1 MLSLSKHNKTFYKSH
16 KAEEM
21 QPMTVTTRRFL
32 SCLPILFVTILL
44 ALPCQAGV
52 DWEISNTLKTPAAPL
67 DVAASLDGKW
77 TFVLAEGG
85 KLLVYSDKGALEE
98 TIAVDPAMDHI
109 ASSGL
114 QAANLPDRVYLSSG
128 KNKTVQTVTLDFSV
142 PINVQGAPFLGPEN
156 APVVI
161 VAFSDF
167 ECPYCGTVGALF
179 EEALAKHPKEV
190 KVVFKQFPLAMHKQA
205 QSAALASLAAH
216 RQGKFWQYHDLLF
229 ENQKALSEAKY
240 LELAKKLGLNL
251 ERFSKDSKAAVNQQ
265 ALQRDIADAQLAGV
279 RGTPT
284 IFVNGR
290 RLKERNSKDLQQMIS
305 QELGK
310 HGKGGAAR

>member
-1 MLSLSKHNKTFYKSH
+1 
-16 KAEEM
+16 
-21 QPMTVTTRRFL
+21 MTMTARRFFI
-32 SCLPILFVTILL
+32 CLPMLFATLFL
-44 ALPCQAGV
+44 TTPCQAGV
-52 DWEISNTLKTPAAPL
+52 DWEISNTLKTPTAPL

-85 KLLVYSDKGALEE
+85 KLLIYSDKGALED

-114 QAANLPDRVYLSSG
+114 QAANLPDRVYLASS
-128 KNKTVQTVTLDFSV
+128 KSKTVQTVTLDFSV
-142 PINVQGAPFLGPEN
+142 QINIQGAPFLGQEN

-179 EEALAKHPKEV
+179 DEVLAKHPKDV
-190 KVVFKQFPLAMHKQA
+190 KIVFKQFPLAMHKMA

-229 ENQKALSEAKY
+229 ENQKSLSEEKY
-240 LELAKKLGLNL
+240 KELAKKLGLDL
-251 ERFSKDSKAAVNQQ
+251 DRFNKDYKAPVNQQ
-265 ALQRDIADAQLAGV
+265 ALERDMADAQLAGV

-290 RLKERNSKDLQQMIS
+290 RLKERNIKDLQQMIS
-305 QELGK
+305 QELAK
-310 HGKGGAAR
+310 RGKGGASR

>member
-1 MLSLSKHNKTFYKSH
+1 
-16 KAEEM
+16 
-21 QPMTVTTRRFL
+21 MTITTRRFWGCFPL
-32 SCLPILFVTILL
+32 LL
-44 ALPCQAGV
+44 ATLILTAPCQAGV
-52 DWEISNTLKTPAAPL
+52 DWEVSNTLKTTTAPL

-85 KLLVYSDKGALEE
+85 KLLIYTDKGALED
-98 TIAVDPAMDHI
+98 TIVVDPTMDHI

-114 QAANLPDRVYLSSG
+114 QAANIPDKIHLTSS
-128 KNKTVQTVTLDFSV
+128 KNKTVQTISLDFSV
-142 PINVQGAPFLGPEN
+142 QINIQGAPFLGQEN
-156 APVVI
+156 APVVL

-179 EEALAKHPKEV
+179 DEVLAKHPKEV
-190 KVVFKQFPLAMHKQA
+190 KIVFKQFPLAMHKMA

-229 ENQKALSEAKY
+229 ENQKSLSEEKY
-240 LELAKKLGLNL
+240 KELAKKLGLDLDRFNKDYKAPVNL
-251 ERFSKDSKAAVNQQ
+251 QTLE
-265 ALQRDIADAQLAGV
+265 RDIADAQLAGV

-290 RLKERNSKDLQQMIS
+290 RLKERNIKDLQQMIS
-305 QELGK
+305 QELSK
-310 HGKGGAAR
+310 RSKGGASR

>member
-1 MLSLSKHNKTFYKSH
+1 
-16 KAEEM
+16 
-21 QPMTVTTRRFL
+21 MTLTMRRF
-32 SCLPILFVTILL
+32 SGCLPMIFASMILV
-44 ALPCQAGV
+44 APCQAGV
-52 DWEISNTLKTPAAPL
+52 DWEISNTLKTPTAPL

-98 TIAVDPAMDHI
+98 AISVDPAMDHI

-114 QAANLPDRVYLSSG
+114 QAANIPDRVYLSSG
-128 KNKTVQTVTLDFSV
+128 KNKTVQTVSLDFSV
-142 PINVQGAPFLGPEN
+142 PINIQGAPFLGPEN

-167 ECPYCGTVGALF
+167 ECPYCGTVGSLF
-179 EEALAKHPKEV
+179 EEALAKHPKDV
-190 KVVFKQFPLAMHKQA
+190 KVVFKQFPLTMHKQA
-205 QSAALASLAAH
+205 HSAALASLAAH
-216 RQGKFWQYHDLLF
+216 RQGKFWEYHDLLF

-251 ERFSKDSKAAVNQQ
+251 ERFSKDSKAPATQQ
-265 ALQRDIADAQLAGV
+265 TLERDMADAQLAGV

-305 QELGK
+305 QELSK
-310 HGKGGAAR
+310 RSKGGAAR

>member
-1 MLSLSKHNKTFYKSH
+1 MT
-16 KAEEM
+16 
-21 QPMTVTTRRFL
+21 MTVRRFFG
-32 SCLPILFVTILL
+32 CLPMLFATLIL

-52 DWEISNTLKTPAAPL
+52 DWEVSNTLKTPTAPL

-85 KLLVYSDKGALEE
+85 KLLIYSDKGALED
-98 TIAVDPAMDHI
+98 TITVDPAMDHI

-114 QAANLPDRVYLSSG
+114 QAANIPDRIYLASS

-142 PINVQGAPFLGPEN
+142 QINIQGAPFLGQEN

-179 EEALAKHPKEV
+179 DEALAKHPKEV
-190 KVVFKQFPLAMHKQA
+190 KIVFKQFPLAMHKLA

-229 ENQKALSEAKY
+229 ENQKSLSEAKY
-240 LELAKKLGLNL
+240 VELAKKLGLDL
-251 ERFSKDSKAAVNQQ
+251 ERFNKDYKAPVNQQ
-265 ALQRDIADAQLAGV
+265 TLERDMADAQLAGV

-290 RLKERNSKDLQQMIS
+290 RLKERNIKDLQQMIS
-305 QELGK
+305 QELAK
-310 HGKGGAAR
+310 RGKGGAPR

>member
-1 MLSLSKHNKTFYKSH
+1 MYASAALISLPKKEKYNMAS
-16 KAEEM
+16 
-21 QPMTVTTRRFL
+21 TVRRFL
-32 SCLPILFVTILL
+32 FFSPMLFATLIF
-44 ALPCQAGV
+44 APPSQAGV
-52 DWEISNTLKTPAAPL
+52 DWVVSNTLKTTAAPL
-67 DVAASLDGKW
+67 DIAASLDGKW
-77 TFVLAEGG
+77 TFVLVEGG
-85 KLLVYSDKGALEE
+85 KLLIYSDKGALED
-98 TIAVDPAMDHI
+98 TIPVDPAMDHI

-114 QAANLPDRVYLSSG
+114 QAANIPDRISLAST

-142 PINVQGAPFLGPEN
+142 PINIQGAPFLGPEN

-167 ECPYCGTVGALF
+167 ECPYCGTVGSLF
-179 EEALAKHPKEV
+179 EEALAKYPKDV
-190 KVVFKQFPLAMHKQA
+190 KIVFKQFPLAMHKQA

-240 LELAKKLGLNL
+240 NELAKKLGLDLN
-251 ERFSKDSKAAVNQQ
+251 RFTKDYKAPAGQQ
-265 ALQRDIADAQLAGV
+265 ALQRDMADAQLAGV

-284 IFVNGR
+284 LFVNGR
-290 RLKERNSKDLQQMIS
+290 RLKERNIKDLQQMIN

-310 HGKGGAAR
+310 RTKGGTHR